1 MIDTAPLRRKLL
13 DLAITGKL
21 VPGSERVN
29 STVGNDT
36 LMIEYGH

>member
-21 VPGSERVN
+21 VPGSERDKQY
-29 STVGNDT
+29 SR
-36 LMIEYGH
+36 